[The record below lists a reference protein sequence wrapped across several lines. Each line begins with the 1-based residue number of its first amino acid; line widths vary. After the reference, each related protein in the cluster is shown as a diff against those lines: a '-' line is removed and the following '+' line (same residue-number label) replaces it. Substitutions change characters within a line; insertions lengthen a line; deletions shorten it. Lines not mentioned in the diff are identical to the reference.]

1 MTDAT
6 NELVVVETAE
16 GLLRLVDRLATEP
29 RIALDT
35 EANSLHAFRERVC
48 VVQLSAPG
56 LDAIVDPLVVTDL
69 DPLRDLVDRDAV
81 EIVFHGGDYDVAMLS
96 RERGFRFRR
105 VFDTMIAA
113 TFLGDPRVG
122 LAALVEAAHGVVLS
136 KKYQTSDWAKRPF
149 TPSHLDYLRGDTRFL
164 LDLRERLGARLRD
177 ADLEEEVAIEFRRLA
192 ERKGVAPVDDPEAW
206 REAKDADKLDARGRA
221 IAVRLWAWRDERA
234 KTHDVPRF
242 RVMNDGTLVAIAA
255 AAPTSEGALSG
266 VEGTHS
272 VLRAGDGPAVLAIV
286 RDGAEAAARDEGPP
300 APERPRRTPEER
312 ARGDVLRTLE
322 DRIRTWR
329 TEEAKRRNVPNVVV
343 LPNVAMRALIETPPT
358 SVEALAAHPDVGA
371 KRAARYGETILRLL
385 HEPIP
390 PAPPRR

>member
-6 NELVVVETAE
+6 NELVVVETAD
-16 GLLRLVDRLATEP
+16 GLRRLIDRLAPEP

-56 LDAIVDPLVVTDL
+56 LDAIVDPLVVPDL
-69 DPLRDLVDRDAV
+69 DPLRDLVDRDDV
-81 EIVFHGGDYDVAMLS
+81 EVVFHGGDYDVTMLS

-113 TFLGDPRVG
+113 TLLGDPKVG

-136 KKYQTSDWAKRPF
+136 KKYQTSDWARRPF
-149 TPSHLDYLRGDTRFL
+149 TPSHLEYLRGDTRFL
-164 LDLRERLGARLRD
+164 LDLRARLAARLKE
-177 ADLEEEVAIEFRRLA
+177 ADLEEEAAIEFRRLA
-192 ERKGVAPVDDPEAW
+192 ERRGVAPSDDPEAW
-206 REAKDADKLDARGRA
+206 RDAKDADRLDARGRA
-221 IAVRLWAWRDERA
+221 IATRLWAWRDERA
-234 KTHDVPRF
+234 RAHDVPRF

-266 VEGTHS
+266 LEGTQS
-272 VLRAGDGPAVLAIV
+272 VLRAGDGHAVLALV
-286 RDGAEAAARDEGPP
+286 REGTDAAARGDAPP
-300 APERPRRTPEER
+300 PRERPRRTPEER
-312 ARGDVLRTLE
+312 ARADVLRTLE
-322 DRIRTWR
+322 ERIRTWR
-329 TEEAKRRNVPNVVV
+329 TEEAQRRGVPNVVV

-358 SVEALAAHPDVGA
+358 SVEAIGTHPDVGA
-371 KRAARYGETILRLL
+371 KRAARYGETLLRLL

>member
-1 MTDAT
+1 VTDAT

-69 DPLRDLVDRDAV
+69 DPLRDLVDRDDV

-192 ERKGVAPVDDPEAW
+192 ERKGVAPVDDPGV
-206 REAKDADKLDARGRA
+206 ARGEGRRQARRA
-221 IAVRLWAWRDERA
+221 RPRHRGAPVAWRDERA
-234 KTHDVPRF
+234 K
-242 RVMNDGTLVAIAA
+242 
-255 AAPTSEGALSG
+255 PTTS
-266 VEGTHS
+266 
-272 VLRAGDGPAVLAIV
+272 
-286 RDGAEAAARDEGPP
+286 
-300 APERPRRTPEER
+300 
-312 ARGDVLRTLE
+312 RGS
-322 DRIRTWR
+322 
-329 TEEAKRRNVPNVVV
+329 A
-343 LPNVAMRALIETPPT
+343 
-358 SVEALAAHPDVGA
+358 
-371 KRAARYGETILRLL
+371 
-385 HEPIP
+385 
-390 PAPPRR
+390 